1 MVEFDHVFKRYTNW
15 NILDDVSFRVER
27 GEFVLIT
34 GPCGVGKSTILRL
47 IYMADVPTQ
56 GRVRVDRFFSDI
68 IGRKEIPLLRRKLG
82 IVFQDFKLLT
92 DRNVF
97 ENVVLALQ
105 VTGAKKNEMKKRT
118 LHALTSVGLH
128 HKRNAMPLELSG
140 GEQQRVV
147 IARAI
152 VNEPFL
158 LLADEPTGNLDGSAA
173 SDTFELLKTIN
184 ARGTAVIMATHDDS
198 TAKGYQHRTLR
209 LADGKLSE
217 VASN

>member
-1 MVEFDHVFKRYTNW
+1 MVEFDRVFLKYTNW
-15 NILDDVSFRVER
+15 NILENVSFRIER
-27 GEFVLIT
+27 GEFVFLT

-47 IYMADVPTQ
+47 IYMADFPTQ
-56 GRVRVDRFFSDI
+56 GRVRVDTFHSDSV
-68 IGRKEIPLLRRKLG
+68 GRKEIPLLRRKLG

-92 DRNVF
+92 DRSVLQNVAF
-97 ENVVLALQ
+97 ALR
-105 VTGAKKNEMKKRT
+105 VTGTKKSEIKKRA

-158 LLADEPTGNLDGSAA
+158 LLADEPTGNLDGQAA
-173 SDTFELLKTIN
+173 SDILDLLETIN
-184 ARGTAVIMATHDDS
+184 ARGTAVLVATHNDHDIES
-198 TAKGYQHRTLR
+198 HRHRTLR
-209 LADGKLSE
+209 LVDGRLSE
-217 VASN
+217 LGAV